1 MIRRP
6 PRSTLFPYT
15 TLFRSP
21 RAGAARHEGD
31 RIVTEVA
38 CAPPSVLRQLIAS
51 DREPTLPVHVA
62 VDALHPRY
70 APARAVLG
78 HLDDAPGEP
87 VAHAVLGDVRL
98 EASDEVGD
106 DRRAA
111 SILHQRPPPR

>member
-1 MIRRP
+1 MAVPVPDLRKK
-6 PRSTLFPYT
+6 SEAELWE
-15 TLFRSP
+15 LLHS
-21 RAGAARHEGD
+21 GD
-31 RIVTEVA
+31 A
-38 CAPPSVLRQLIAS
+38 DSSLRKLIAS

-62 VDALHPRY
+62 VDALHPRH

-111 SILHQRPPPR
+111 SILHRRPPPR